1 MLQYDMQKTN
11 MIKTK
16 RDMKNWIL
24 LMVIGLVSTSA
35 WSQSGTIAAL
45 RTLQETAF
53 FNEFRELKDRSE
65 SAVKNFKTIQG
76 RYSKE
81 EVDNVISAY
90 NSSADYFNAALLN
103 IKADLM
109 HKEKRKY
116 LITYPDA
123 YAKQVDADLYRA
135 KEYYANT
142 FQKEVIQLTNGQIT
156 GSALIALMPQ
166 ILKYTQ
172 LAIEVIKRVNAEL
185 RKMNEAILDQ
195 HLVQPYRFKHWD
207 EI

>member
-1 MLQYDMQKTN
+1 
-11 MIKTK
+11 
-16 RDMKNWIL
+16 MKNWL
-24 LMVIGLVSTSA
+24 LSIVIGLVSTSA

-65 SAVKNFKTIQG
+65 SAVKNFKTIQD

-81 EVDNVISAY
+81 ELDNVISAY

-116 LITYPDA
+116 LINYPEA
-123 YAKQVDADLYRA
+123 YSKQVEADLYRA

-142 FQKEVIQLTNGQIT
+142 FQKEVTKLTNGQNT
-156 GSALIALMPQ
+156 G
-166 ILKYTQ
+166 
-172 LAIEVIKRVNAEL
+172 NA
-185 RKMNEAILDQ
+185 
-195 HLVQPYRFKHWD
+195 
-207 EI
+207 

>member
-1 MLQYDMQKTN
+1 MKQT
-11 MIKTK
+11 T
-16 RDMKNWIL
+16 RDMKNL
-24 LMVIGLVSTSA
+24 LLSIITALMSASTFG
-35 WSQSGTIAAL
+35 QSGTVAAL
-45 RTLQETAF
+45 KTLQETAF
-53 FNEFRELKDRSE
+53 FNEFRELKSRSE

-109 HKEKRKY
+109 HKEKRRY
-116 LITYPDA
+116 LINYPDA

-156 GSALIALMPQ
+156 GSALLALMPQ

-172 LAIEVIKRVNAEL
+172 LAIEVIKKVDTEIK
-185 RKMNEAILDQ
+185 KMNEAILDQ
-195 HLVQPYRFKHWD
+195 HLVEPYRFKHWD

>member
-1 MLQYDMQKTN
+1 MKTWLSF
-11 MIKTK
+11 IITA
-16 RDMKNWIL
+16 
-24 LMVIGLVSTSA
+24 LVSTAA
-35 WSQSGTIAAL
+35 WSQSGAIAAL
-45 RTLQETAF
+45 TTLQETAF
-53 FNEFRELKDRSE
+53 FNEFSELKDRSE
-65 SAVKNFKTIQG
+65 TAVKNFKTIQG
-76 RYSKE
+76 RYSQA
-81 EVDNVISAY
+81 EVENVISAY

-103 IKADLM
+103 IKNDLM

-116 LITYPDA
+116 LINYPEA
-123 YAKQVDADLYRA
+123 YSKQVEADLYRA

-172 LAIEVIKRVNAEL
+172 LAIEVIRRVDGEIK
-185 RKMNEAILDQ
+185 KMNEAILDQ
-195 HLVQPYRFKHWD
+195 HLVEPYRFKHWD

>member
-1 MLQYDMQKTN
+1 MKQTN
-11 MIKTK
+11 
-16 RDMKNWIL
+16 RAMKKWLLPIIL
-24 LMVIGLVSTSA
+24 GLASTSA

-45 RTLQETAF
+45 KTLQETAF

-90 NSSADYFNAALLN
+90 NSSADYFNAALRN

-116 LITYPDA
+116 LINYPEA

-172 LAIEVIKRVNAEL
+172 LAIEVIRKVDAEIK
-185 RKMNEAILDQ
+185 KMNEAILNQ
-195 HLVQPYRFKHWD
+195 HLVEPYRFKHWD

>member
-1 MLQYDMQKTN
+1 
-11 MIKTK
+11 
-16 RDMKNWIL
+16 MKNWLVSII
-24 LMVIGLVSTSA
+24 IGLASTSA
-35 WSQSGTIAAL
+35 WSQSGTVAAL
-45 RTLQETAF
+45 KTLQETAF

-116 LITYPDA
+116 LVNYPDA
-123 YAKQVDADLYRA
+123 YSKQVDADLYRA

-172 LAIEVIKRVNAEL
+172 LAIEVIKKVDAEIK
-185 RKMNEAILDQ
+185 KMNEAVLDQ
-195 HLVQPYRFKHWD
+195 HLVEPYRFKHWD

>member
-1 MLQYDMQKTN
+1 
-11 MIKTK
+11 
-16 RDMKNWIL
+16 MKNL
-24 LMVIGLVSTSA
+24 LLSIITALMSASTFG
-35 WSQSGTIAAL
+35 QSGTVAAL
-45 RTLQETAF
+45 KTLQETAF
-53 FNEFRELKDRSE
+53 FNEFRELKSRSE

-109 HKEKRKY
+109 HKEKRRY
-116 LITYPDA
+116 LINYPDA

-156 GSALIALMPQ
+156 GSALLALMPQ

-172 LAIEVIKRVNAEL
+172 LAIEVIKKVDAEIK
-185 RKMNEAILDQ
+185 KMNEAILDQ
-195 HLVQPYRFKHWD
+195 HLVEPYRFKHWD

>member
-1 MLQYDMQKTN
+1 
-11 MIKTK
+11 
-16 RDMKNWIL
+16 MK
-24 LMVIGLVSTSA
+24 
-35 WSQSGTIAAL
+35 
-45 RTLQETAF
+45 TLQETAF
-53 FNEFRELKDRSE
+53 FNEFRELKGRSE
-65 SAVKNFKTIQG
+65 AAVKNFKTIQG

-81 EVDNVISAY
+81 EVDNVVSAY

-116 LITYPDA
+116 LVNYPDA
-123 YAKQVDADLYRA
+123 YSKQVDADLYRA

-166 ILKYTQ
+166 IMKYTQ
-172 LAIEVIKRVNAEL
+172 LAIEVIRKVDAEIK
-185 RKMNEAILDQ
+185 KMNEAILDQ
-195 HLVQPYRFKHWD
+195 HLVEPYRFKHWD

>member
-1 MLQYDMQKTN
+1 
-11 MIKTK
+11 
-16 RDMKNWIL
+16 MKNWLISII
-24 LMVIGLVSTSA
+24 IGLASTSA
-35 WSQSGTIAAL
+35 WSQSGTVAAL
-45 RTLQETAF
+45 KTLQETAF

-116 LITYPDA
+116 LVNYPDA
-123 YAKQVDADLYRA
+123 YSKQVDADLYRA

-172 LAIEVIKRVNAEL
+172 LAIEVIRKVDAEIK
-185 RKMNEAILDQ
+185 KMNEAILDQ
-195 HLVQPYRFKHWD
+195 HLVEPYRFKHWD